1 MKTIS
6 TSCSYSSANAAV
18 EEKTEMERTME
29 NGGKKIQK
37 IQNGP
42 FPLRGLLATAKG
54 EDEIVV
60 VVRDAMSLAP

>member
-18 EEKTEMERTME
+18 EEKTEMERRME
-29 NGGKKIQK
+29 NGGGGG
-37 IQNGP
+37 IQNRP

-54 EDEIVV
+54 DEIVV

>member
-1 MKTIS
+1 MRRLKRKLKWNERWKTG
-6 TSCSYSSANAAV
+6 
-18 EEKTEMERTME
+18 E
-29 NGGKKIQK
+29 KKIQK